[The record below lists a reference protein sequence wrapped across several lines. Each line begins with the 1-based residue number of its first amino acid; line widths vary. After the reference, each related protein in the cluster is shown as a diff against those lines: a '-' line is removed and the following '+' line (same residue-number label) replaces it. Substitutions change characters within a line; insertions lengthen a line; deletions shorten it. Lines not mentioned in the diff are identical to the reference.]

1 MPVLEDWDL
10 QLDVDA
16 VLRGQGADPQALR
29 QRSPRLV
36 AAAERALQQARVL
49 IQPLLLYEYFD
60 IYEVRHTYIALERG
74 PRLRGEALVQG
85 MSSAR
90 QAVVMVCTIGS
101 HLEELAMRSMPTDPV
116 HGLALY
122 GAGSAAVEA
131 LANAACRYVEEEAAR
146 QEWQATIPFSPGM
159 VGWSVAEGQ
168 PQIFSLLDAS
178 QIGVQING
186 AAVMQP
192 LKSLSMI
199 MGVGPSLQP
208 TGIVC
213 VHCTMNE
220 ICRYRPAP

>member
-1 MPVLEDWDL
+1 MPVLEDWDI

-16 VLRGQGADPQALR
+16 VLRGQGANPQALR

-36 AAAERALQQARVL
+36 AAAEKALQQARVL

-116 HGLALY
+116 HGLRCMAPDRQPSKHWQMLP
-122 GAGSAAVEA
+122 AGTWRRKLPARSGRRRFHSA
-131 LANAACRYVEEEAAR
+131 
-146 QEWQATIPFSPGM
+146 P
-159 VGWSVAEGQ
+159 GWSAGAW
-168 PQIFSLLDAS
+168 PRAS
-178 QIGVQING
+178 RRYSPCW
-186 AAVMQP
+186 MP
-192 LKSLSMI
+192 LRS
-199 MGVGPSLQP
+199 
-208 TGIVC
+208 
-213 VHCTMNE
+213 
-220 ICRYRPAP
+220 A